1 MDGGEQDR
9 RRAPRGIRVALFA
22 RYELCAA
29 AGNAVAAR
37 ALIEGLEERGLELR
51 FVGPLGD
58 WRDDAE
64 APDLCHAL
72 HAGPS
77 ASAARACAEAS
88 GAPLVITVTGTDLE
102 DWTEEVDGNLGRA
115 HAIIALSAHQED
127 ALARAGLGDR
137 VVRIAQGLD
146 LDRLGQ
152 LVEGAIGGELDG
164 LGDLPAEARVAV
176 LLAGL
181 RPVKDLH
188 MALDAFARLA
198 SSSGASAAWRLLIA
212 GDVVDAE
219 YAEGVVRR
227 VDEMTNVV
235 LLDALPHDMA
245 LRTLARADVAL
256 NTSVT
261 EGESRTI
268 LEALA
273 LGVPVV
279 ARDNAGNQQLLVGA
293 RNSRLFRSAEELAAI
308 LEEMERPAEGPGEQT
323 RSSGRAAPGG
333 TGPPRPALADEI
345 SAHIEL
351 YERLIAR

>member
-1 MDGGEQDR
+1 MGGGQRDR
-9 RRAPRGIRVALFA
+9 ESAARGRVALFTVQ
-22 RYELCAA
+22 LGTA

-51 FVGPLGD
+51 FVGPSDD
-58 WRDDAE
+58 WRDGAE

-102 DWTEEVDGNLGRA
+102 NWTDEVDGNLGRA
-115 HAIIALSAHQED
+115 HAIIALSAHQEA
-127 ALARAGLGDR
+127 ALVRAGLGDR

-152 LVEGAIGGELDG
+152 LVEGAGGGELDG

-188 MALDAFARLA
+188 MALDAFALLA
-198 SSSGASAAWRLLIA
+198 SSSGAGAAWRLLIG

-219 YAEGVVRR
+219 YAAGVARR
-227 VDEMTNVV
+227 VDELTNVV

-279 ARDNAGNQQLLVGA
+279 ARDNAGNHQLSQE
-293 RNSRLFRSAEELAAI
+293 SRMA
-308 LEEMERPAEGPGEQT
+308 G
-323 RSSGRAAPGG
+323 SSGR
-333 TGPPRPALADEI
+333 PRSSPRSWRRWSGRSRVPMSRSKERARRAGVTALLPTLADEI
-345 SAHIEL
+345 AAHIEL
-351 YERLIAR
+351 YERLLAR

>member
-1 MDGGEQDR
+1 MEGGQRDP
-9 RRAPRGIRVALFA
+9 RRAPRGSRVALFA

-37 ALIEGLEERGLELR
+37 SLIQGLEERGLEVR

-58 WRDDAE
+58 WRDGAE

-102 DWTEEVDGNLGRA
+102 DWTDEVDGNLGRA
-115 HAIIALSAHQED
+115 HAIIALSAHQEA
-127 ALARAGLGDR
+127 ALVRAGLGDR

-152 LVEGAIGGELDG
+152 LVEGADGGELES
-164 LGDLPAEARVAV
+164 LGGLPAQARVAV

-198 SSSGASAAWRLLIA
+198 SSSGAGAAWRLLIA

-219 YAEGVVRR
+219 YAAGVARR

-245 LRTLARADVAL
+245 LCTLARADVAL

-279 ARDNAGNQQLLVGA
+279 ARDNAGNHQLLAGVEVGW
-293 RNSRLFRSAEELAAI
+293 LFRTAEELAAI
-308 LEEMERPAEGPGEQT
+308 LEEMERPVEGPGEQA
-323 RSSGRAAPGG
+323 RRSGRAAPGV
-333 TGPPRPALADEI
+333 TALLRPTLADEI
-345 SAHIEL
+345 AAHIEL
-351 YERLIAR
+351 YERLLAR